1 MNFLKYPAKIS
12 SAWKIL
18 LDCGINSLPVN
29 PKQMARKI
37 GIRVLSYGKAWSV
50 LRAVHQEENAR
61 GADGLTLFLPNGP
74 AIFYDDTL
82 SIGRRR
88 VTVGHELGH
97 IILRH
102 VSPGQATR
110 RNRPPAPTDAP
121 EEFAANLF
129 CEQIVAPSVLLLKAG
144 AITNSDIESLC
155 GVTKLASDFILSRQ
169 RERGPG
175 YRPTSP
181 YEKAV
186 SETFLL

>member
-37 GIRVLSYGKAWSV
+37 GIRVLSYGKAWSI

-102 VSPGQATR
+102 VSPAATGLQRQRMLR
-110 RNRPPAPTDAP
+110 RNLP
-121 EEFAANLF
+121 
-129 CEQIVAPSVLLLKAG
+129 QICSVSKLLLQVF
-144 AITNSDIESLC
+144 SS
-155 GVTKLASDFILSRQ
+155 
-169 RERGPG
+169 
-175 YRPTSP
+175 
-181 YEKAV
+181 
-186 SETFLL
+186 